1 MEWKGKGE
9 GRERDGAWD
18 GVGKGR
24 KGRKNEERGGD
35 REGTPPG
42 FLLTAPIMKSWA
54 KTLVLMLKTHR

>member
-1 MEWKGKGE
+1 MEGERGGKGKRWGM
-9 GRERDGAWD
+9 GRSWEREE
-18 GVGKGR
+18 
-24 KGRKNEERGGD
+24 GRKNEERGGD